1 MRDQET
7 ETALEEAE
15 IRNLELQLQKKM
27 FEQVM
32 CLYNRCKK
40 NNSES
45 NFKKKKKCRPVSCMV
60 ISRSFESE
68 FEAPAIHKI
77 EFLSSNIH

>member
-15 IRNLELQLQKKM
+15 IRNLELELQKKM

-32 CLYNRCKK
+32 GITKDVKK
-40 NNSES
+40 SLQKQ
-45 NFKKKKKCRPVSCMV
+45 FFQVYFDYV
-60 ISRSFESE
+60 I
-68 FEAPAIHKI
+68 ILVI
-77 EFLSSNIH
+77 L

>member
-15 IRNLELQLQKKM
+15 IRNLELELQKKM

-32 CLYNRCKK
+32 GITKDV
-40 NNSES
+40 
-45 NFKKKKKCRPVSCMV
+45 KKK
-60 ISRSFESE
+60 
-68 FEAPAIHKI
+68 
-77 EFLSSNIH
+77 SSKAVFPGLF

>member
-15 IRNLELQLQKKM
+15 IRNLELELQKKM

-32 CLYNRCKK
+32 GIKK
-40 NNSES
+40 DV
-45 NFKKKKKCRPVSCMV
+45 KKGLQKQFFQVYFNYV
-60 ISRSFESE
+60 I
-68 FEAPAIHKI
+68 ILVI
-77 EFLSSNIH
+77 L

>member
-15 IRNLELQLQKKM
+15 IRNLELELQKKM

-32 CLYNRCKK
+32 GIKK
-40 NNSES
+40 DV
-45 NFKKKKKCRPVSCMV
+45 KKSLQKQFFQVYFNYV
-60 ISRSFESE
+60 I
-68 FEAPAIHKI
+68 ILVI
-77 EFLSSNIH
+77 LQ

>member
-15 IRNLELQLQKKM
+15 IRNLELELQKKM

-32 CLYNRCKK
+32 GMTKDVKK
-40 NNSES
+40 SLQKQFFQVYFNY
-45 NFKKKKKCRPVSCMV
+45 V
-60 ISRSFESE
+60 I
-68 FEAPAIHKI
+68 ILVI
-77 EFLSSNIH
+77 L

>member
-15 IRNLELQLQKKM
+15 IRNLELELQKKM

-32 CLYNRCKK
+32 GIKK
-40 NNSES
+40 DV
-45 NFKKKKKCRPVSCMV
+45 KKSLQKQFFQVYFNYV
-60 ISRSFESE
+60 IIL
-68 FEAPAIHKI
+68 AI
-77 EFLSSNIH
+77 L

>member
-15 IRNLELQLQKKM
+15 IRNLELELQKKM

-32 CLYNRCKK
+32 GIKK
-40 NNSES
+40 DV
-45 NFKKKKKCRPVSCMV
+45 KKSLQKQFFQVYLNYV
-60 ISRSFESE
+60 I
-68 FEAPAIHKI
+68 ILVI
-77 EFLSSNIH
+77 L

>member
-15 IRNLELQLQKKM
+15 IRNLELELQKKM

-32 CLYNRCKK
+32 GIKK
-40 NNSES
+40 DVKKSLQKQFFQV
-45 NFKKKKKCRPVSCMV
+45 NFNYV
-60 ISRSFESE
+60 IISV
-68 FEAPAIHKI
+68 I
-77 EFLSSNIH
+77 L